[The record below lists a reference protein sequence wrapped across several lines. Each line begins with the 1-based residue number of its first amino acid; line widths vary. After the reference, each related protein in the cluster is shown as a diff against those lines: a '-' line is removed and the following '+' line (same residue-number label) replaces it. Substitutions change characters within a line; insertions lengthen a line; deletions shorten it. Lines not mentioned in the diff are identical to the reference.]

1 MGKSY
6 DISKNK
12 EGIKE
17 IKTNLESKKGEL
29 SKLEEQKKEL
39 LDAITD
45 VEGAKIDDNTKK
57 VIEDSLKSS
66 LEANK
71 NKGGELSNELG
82 KEMKKMEAIK
92 QDAMDSMSDATDQ
105 KNSLS
110 KKKSLLDRFGIGKM
124 LDGATKSLDQNIKDL
139 EDVKDDSIETMREL
153 EKASMKASK
162 L

>member
-6 DISKNK
+6 NISKNK

-17 IKTNLESKKGEL
+17 IKANLESKKGEL

-39 LDAITD
+39 LDAIMD

-57 VIEDSLKSS
+57 VIEDSLKRS

-82 KEMKKMEAIK
+82 QEMKKMEALN
-92 QDAMDSMSDATDQ
+92 QDAMESMADATVK

-124 LDGATKSLDQNIKDL
+124 LDGAAKSLDQNIKEL

-153 EKASMKASK
+153 EKASMKAST